1 MSDTDQMFDDD
12 PEEIKKFA
20 EAFEQRRQIL
30 YERICDFIDE
40 EQIDEGYASHL
51 LFDAAIN
58 ARMTAYGM
66 GVESPSVAGLKID
79 LDRVAREVGEMLR
92 EAKKGAEEFIREIKE
107 ERARLEAE
115 ADAARA
121 DEKDE

>member
-1 MSDTDQMFDDD
+1 MSDTEEMFDDD

-20 EAFEQRRQIL
+20 EAFEQRRQLL

-66 GVESPSVAGLKID
+66 GVESPSVAGFKLD
-79 LDRVAREVGEMLR
+79 LDRVAREVGDMLR
-92 EAKKGAEEFIREIKE
+92 EAKKGAEEFIHEIKQ

-115 ADAARA
+115 AAPD
-121 DEKDE
+121 DEKDA

>member
-1 MSDTDQMFDDD
+1 MSDTDEMFDDD
-12 PEEIKKFA
+12 PEEITKLA

-30 YERICDFIDE
+30 HERICDFIDE
-40 EQIDEGYASHL
+40 EEIDEAYASHL

-66 GVESPSVAGLKID
+66 GVENPSVAGFKLD

-92 EAKKGAEEFIREIKE
+92 EVKKHAEEFIREIKE

-115 ADAARA
+115 ADAAPE

>member
-1 MSDTDQMFDDD
+1 MSDVDETFEDD
-12 PEEIKKFA
+12 PEELKKLA

-30 YERICDFIDE
+30 HERICDFIE
-40 EQIDEGYASHL
+40 EEEIDEAYVSHL

-66 GVESPSVAGLKID
+66 GVENPSVAGFKLD

-92 EAKKGAEEFIREIKE
+92 EVKKHAEEFIREIKE
-107 ERARLEAE
+107 ERARLDAE
-115 ADAARA
+115 ADAAPE